1 MLAIYLGM
9 IDTDEEK
16 ITFEDLYHTYKGKM
30 FSLAYGILK
39 NHHNAEE
46 AVSNAFFTAARNFKT
61 IASLTALQQGAYLKI
76 TVKNA
81 AIDIYRK
88 EKNQNST
95 PLEEIENFG
104 DVSDDISD
112 EVLSEMNYNRVVE
125 AIRSLPENY
134 AEPLYLFH
142 VQDMSINGIANTLC
156 ISEETVKKRLQRAR
170 QKLRTILEEQGIT
183 L

>member
-9 IDTDEEK
+9 IETEEEK
-16 ITFEDLYHTYKGKM
+16 ITFEELYHTYKGKM

-46 AVSNAFFTAARNFKT
+46 AVSNAFFTAAKNFGT
-61 IASLTALQQGAYLKI
+61 IASLTAVQQGAYLKI

-88 EKNQNST
+88 EKSQNAA
-95 PLEEIENFG
+95 PMEEIENLG
-104 DVSDDISD
+104 GVSEDISD
-112 EVLSEMNYNRVVE
+112 TVLSEMNYNSVVR

-134 AEPLYLFH
+134 AEALYLFH
-142 VQDMSINGIANTLC
+142 VRDMSIKDIADTLR
-156 ISEETVKKRLQRAR
+156 IEQEAVKKRLQRAR
-170 QKLRTILEEQGIT
+170 QKLRKILEEKEIT